1 MANQDIQV
9 NMYDFNKA
17 NMAQIKPLD
26 IIWFNQ
32 KCITTAKEIANTGT
46 GYWML
51 LCRERYDFTVFHF
64 SNSIDDLADAINEC
78 LRNRGDVIDFVTR
91 NDGSYEIWIRD
102 KNTKEN
108 FAYYLF
114 DYNGAVIEV

>member
-32 KCITTAKEIANTGT
+32 KCITTAKEIANAGT

-64 SNSIDDLADAINEC
+64 SKSVDDLADAINEC

-91 NDGSYEIWIRD
+91 DDGSYEIWIRD
-102 KNTKEN
+102 KKTKEN